1 MRAALAAPMDCGK
14 ILEKK
19 PRAVEERQ
27 RRSVMIGRQRVK
39 AGLDI
44 REVLLEKDGHI
55 RVKASAVRH
64 GRIGVGAWPHFLTIS
79 LLRRFR

>member
-1 MRAALAAPMDCGK
+1 MDFGE

-19 PRAVEERQ
+19 ARAIKQCHQ
-27 RRSVMIGRQRVK
+27 RPIMIGGKRIK

-55 RVKASAVRH
+55 RVEESAVRH
-64 GRIGVGAWPHFLTIS
+64 GRIGMGVWPRFLTIPS
-79 LLRRFR
+79 PRLLRQPA